1 MWKLIMRMIK
11 RLINNAPI
19 RYKLISLLL
28 LISMLPTIGLG
39 ILSGWAVENIIE
51 KQVIDQTLQ
60 LIGEVNKTAEV
71 YVSHLQNLTYLISMN
86 EEMEA
91 FFNHEKEDGEADYKR
106 RTFLQGLTSLYS
118 EAAGILVVND
128 KGEMISN
135 EMYERTPTDL
145 TKEPWY
151 QAAVDNEGIFKMI
164 GKPVN
169 RNIRSHVHYKEDEV
183 VSAVRAVIDPETQHV
198 KGGVLIDLKLRVLAE
213 ATKNIR
219 LGKTGYLMI
228 MDENGGNIY
237 SPETSNLF
245 LPKKWFHQDRSG
257 YFSKR
262 IKGEEYQ
269 FIYETSSF
277 TNWTTVGVFKA
288 GEPVFEVKEIHLYV
302 LLFLLTAAF
311 LGMSASYYLSHS
323 MSRPILKLNAV
334 MKTAESGNFS
344 TFYQEEREDE
354 IGLLGKSFN
363 RLMMR
368 IRELMSV
375 TERQE
380 RQKREAELRALQAQI
395 NPHFLYNTLDTINW
409 MARKKGAEEVSGL
422 VQALS
427 KLFRISLSK
436 GKDIISLSD
445 EFEHVENYLKIQKA
459 RYRDKLNYSI
469 EMTGLCDDRLILKL
483 VLQPIVEN
491 AIYHGIKEKKGPGH
505 ITIKGM
511 EEDGSLI
518 IKIEDDGAGMDE
530 EKLKQIT
537 DQFKHRDDTAG
548 YGMINVHERIALT
561 FGEPYG
567 LTVESRK
574 GAGTAVTIRLPILA
588 KGGTSLE

>member
-1 MWKLIMRMIK
+1 MWKLTMRMIK
-11 RLINNAPI
+11 LSINNVPI

-39 ILSGWAVENIIE
+39 ILSGWAVESIIE
-51 KQVIDQTLQ
+51 KQMIDHTLQ
-60 LIGEVNKTAEV
+60 LIGEVNKSTEV
-71 YVSHLQNLTYLISMN
+71 YVSHMQNLTYLISMN

-91 FFNHEKEDGEADYKR
+91 FFDHKKGDGEADYKR
-106 RTFLQGLTSLYS
+106 RSFLQGLTSLYS

-128 KGEMISN
+128 EGEMISN
-135 EMYERTPTDL
+135 EMYKRTQTDL

-151 QAAVDNEGIFKMI
+151 QAAVKNEGIFKMI

-169 RNIRSHVHYKEDEV
+169 RNIRNHVHYREDEV
-183 VSAVRAVIDPETQHV
+183 VSAVRAVIDPETQRV
-198 KGGVLIDLKLRVLAE
+198 KGVVLIDLKLRVLAE

-228 MDENGGNIY
+228 MDENGGDIY
-237 SPETSNLF
+237 SPEASELF
-245 LPKKWFHQDRSG
+245 LPKQWFQQESSG
-257 YFSKR
+257 DFSKR
-262 IKGEEYQ
+262 IKGEDYQ
-269 FIYETSSF
+269 LIYETSAF
-277 TNWTTVGVFKA
+277 TNWTTVGVFKT

-302 LLFLLTAAF
+302 LLFLLAAAF
-311 LGMSASYYLSHS
+311 LGMTASYYLSYS
-323 MSRPILKLNAV
+323 MSRPILKLNSF
-334 MKTAESGNFS
+334 MQKAESGDFS
-344 TFYQEEREDE
+344 TLYQENRQDE

-363 RLMMR
+363 RLMLR
-368 IRELMSV
+368 IQELMSV
-375 TERQE
+375 TEKQE

-409 MARKKGAEEVSGL
+409 MARKKGAEEVTDL

-436 GKDIISLSD
+436 GRDMIPLSA

-459 RYRDKLNYSI
+459 RYRDKLNYSL
-469 EMTGLCDDRLILKL
+469 EVPEFAGERFILKL

-491 AIYHGIKEKKGPGH
+491 AIYHGIKEKKGSGH
-505 ITIKGM
+505 IVIKGK
-511 EEDGSLI
+511 EEDGCLM
-518 IKIEDDGAGMDE
+518 IKVEDDGAGMDE
-530 EKLKQIT
+530 KTLKKIT
-537 DQFKHRDDTAG
+537 DQFKKRENTAG

-561 FGEPYG
+561 FGEQYG

-574 GAGTAVTIRLPILA
+574 GAGTSVTIRLPILT
-588 KGGTSLE
+588 KGGRALE